1 MSFAQEMRD
10 FIGAYKAMSSG
21 GPSEAERRRKAQ
33 EMPESFVDQH
43 IAESRAKTSTRSDTT
58 AIPVDTGAA
67 APETEGGT
75 ALPPEERETPAY
87 ASGGVVQDELTVPT
101 SAGAAQVQAIP
112 EERLAF
118 EGGGIAHQ
126 DYFDRLETERGTGR
140 RKPLLSPQDLG
151 DALDL
156 FVKGL
161 SQAGNDGALPVDDG
175 GQGFAAAMMGKGAA
189 TPQEV
194 KAMDSVLDPR
204 GRMSP
209 DERAEF
215 RLGAMV
221 KWKLQQG
228 DYRGAMEVA
237 KALSLYSVME
247 SQRYAGMAR
256 AAVAAG
262 DDKGAAYYAMKAGQA
277 LPDGKR
283 HVVQP
288 MGNGKFRVASVD
300 GYTGKTAPPM
310 TLDRAGMAKMTEA
323 GMVGGIPLK
332 ALMTTAAAHR
342 TGDPMG
348 RARRRS
354 SGGSGRGGS
363 GRATKATSGAP
374 ANDAPVIAAKSAYDA
389 AVEEGDEAKIAAAK
403 ANLDAAVNTF
413 RSAPYTAKNQIWEK
427 SLRDQTL
434 ARLGVGGAA
443 PTAGGKA
450 GAKGVA
456 PDLLK
461 EGAQRS
467 APARAAIN
475 ADVPNSLA
483 NTDVSVRNQPVGPSG
498 RMAEAADVARTA
510 GVEKSR
516 ALSRGVAGAAYDAQ
530 KLDTNNKDFE
540 TRRASIP
547 GKIDA
552 VLNEGPE
559 GKSGDATTSGRIPLG
574 DKEKEKVADVV
585 TRVLDKNPQM
595 SPEVATRAV
604 TEMMYG
610 NDFKYEGKLPI
621 KILPNGKVSIDG
633 QSFYMGED
641 DLALTTAE
649 RGRVYRQRVSEN
661 TQNINAGAQVKRRQE
676 AGIAE
681 DNRDKQSQKRW
692 MEANPDQYGRR
703 PVQGPP
709 MGPDPMSG
717 EVQGPPMGPEPET
730 QGPPVS
736 PREEMARAV
745 AGPYDYPT
753 RNRSSAIPPEVQGP
767 PMDDRI
773 DGPRNT
779 RARPP
784 SAIDDYYDGEDG
796 IRVAAGGARGWRGG
810 EADKPSS
817 PGGARNWRND
827 PQRDRR
833 DPRQAEWGI
842 DDSYNGDD
850 GLDLASGGAR
860 GWRDPPEESE
870 PNFRAA
876 GGTRDWDG
884 PDRGGQDRRSP
895 DYMARDIRDAE
906 ADAPAEPEERYL
918 LDDLNFYTGAGI

>member
-796 IRVAAGGARGWRGG
+796 IRVAAGGARGWR
-810 EADKPSS
+810 
-817 PGGARNWRND
+817 
-827 PQRDRR
+827 
-833 DPRQAEWGI
+833 
-842 DDSYNGDD
+842 
-850 GLDLASGGAR
+850 
-860 GWRDPPEESE
+860 DPPEESE